1 MAPWNQGALPTDPVD
16 LMLWLDGFERALVRR
31 LRNLSHAIN
40 VDLLRIGLSRSL
52 LPVNLLDAVLKGQI
66 ETQTAPAN
74 VLSLPLPLGS
84 QALPRSLE
92 TASILIR
99 LSDLELEQ
107 PKLRT
112 CRSRLQQQRQEVR
125 RMAQHYRRL
134 RRRLQGL
141 EAEQLWL
148 QDVSTATKPNP

>member
-1 MAPWNQGALPTDPVD
+1 
-16 LMLWLDGFERALVRR
+16 
-31 LRNLSHAIN
+31 
-40 VDLLRIGLSRSL
+40 LSRSL

-84 QALPRSLE
+84 QALPQSLE

-112 CRSRLQQQRQEVR
+112 CRSRLHQQRQEVR

-148 QDVSTATKPNP
+148 QDVSTATNPSP

>member
-1 MAPWNQGALPTDPVD
+1 
-16 LMLWLDGFERALVRR
+16 MLWLDGFERALVRR

-84 QALPRSLE
+84 QALPQSLE

-148 QDVSTATKPNP
+148 QDVSTATKPSP